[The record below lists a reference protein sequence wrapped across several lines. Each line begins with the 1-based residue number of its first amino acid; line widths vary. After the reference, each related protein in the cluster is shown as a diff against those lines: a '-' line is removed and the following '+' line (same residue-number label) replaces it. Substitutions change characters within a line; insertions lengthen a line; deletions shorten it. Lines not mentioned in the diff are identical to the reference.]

1 MKKIKDLIEIPEIE
15 TVIKINE
22 LYDYDQKRL
31 RDKIYNTFVLT
42 EEVLFGVSIM
52 IKKIAQRQNAGFI
65 VKGSFGSGKS
75 HFLAYMAAISEN
87 ISLFKNLIMVSPA
100 ISHYQKDFFPGE
112 ILTVPV
118 SLTSY
123 PQDISLENAV
133 FDSIRKKLVTRGIP
147 FPASIS
153 KKIIED
159 FKTFISNDL
168 VKEFFEIY
176 GDRSVDEQAVCLRE
190 FLMEKNLSFTPIISR
205 EDF

>member
-1 MKKIKDLIEIPEIE
+1 MKKIKHLIEIPEIE

-22 LYDYDQKRL
+22 LYDYDQKSL
-31 RDKIYNTFVLT
+31 TDKIYNTFILT

-52 IKKIAQRQNAGFI
+52 IKKVAQKQNAGFI
-65 VKGSFGSGKS
+65 VKGSYGSGKS

-87 ISLFKNLIMVSPA
+87 VSLFKNLTSVSPA

-123 PQDISLENAV
+123 TQDISLENAV

-153 KKIIED
+153 NKIIED
-159 FKTFISNDL
+159 FKAFVSGDL
-168 VKEFFEIY
+168 VEEFFEKY
-176 GDRSVDEQAVCLRE
+176 RDRSVDEQAVCGN
-190 FLMEKNLSFTPIISR
+190 F
-205 EDF
+205 